1 MSDTCRNCN
10 DKINDSDLWLMCCE
24 CRRYYH
30 AGACSGVTENAYKK
44 KSATAK
50 KTWACA
56 TCKSTVH
63 AGSRSEGQFTGSE
76 TNFASELAEIHRKL
90 NELLTIKSKVDA
102 LQKIEKT
109 VENIEESVKVMSNKY
124 DEVIATL
131 KHQTDDISNLK
142 KRVMK
147 LEAEAKEKEVD
158 KLKCEVN
165 ELDQY
170 SRRLNLEV
178 HGLPQHTN
186 ENLLEKL
193 NKLACDLELAP
204 LSERDVEAAHRMPA
218 KTERKNDKPDVVI
231 IRFSSRLTKERWLEK
246 KSELRKA
253 KANIFFNENLTAY
266 NKALFWKMKS
276 KATEKEYQFTWHK
289 NGKLFV
295 RRTPRDRV
303 IRIVSEQD
311 LEKIR

>member
-1 MSDTCRNCN
+1 MFWGDRKCLQ
-10 DKINDSDLWLMCCE
+10 KKK
-24 CRRYYH
+24 
-30 AGACSGVTENAYKK
+30 KK
-44 KSATAK
+44 KSAAAK
-50 KTWACA
+50 KSWACA
-56 TCKSTVH
+56 TCKSAAH
-63 AGSRSEGQFTGSE
+63 AAGRSECQVTGSE
-76 TNFASELAEIHRKL
+76 TSFASELAEIHRKV

-102 LQKIEKT
+102 LQKIKTT

-124 DEVIATL
+124 DEAMAKL
-131 KHQTDDISNLK
+131 KHQSDDISDLK
-142 KRVMK
+142 KRVVK
-147 LEAEAKEKEVD
+147 LEAVAKEKEVD
-158 KLKCEVN
+158 KLKHEIN

-178 HGLPQHTN
+178 HGLSQHTN

-193 NKLACDLELAP
+193 NKLASDLQLPP
-204 LSERDVEAAHRMPA
+204 LSECDVEAAHRIPS
-218 KTERKNDKPDVVI
+218 KNEKKNDKPDIVI
-231 IRFSSRLTKERWLEK
+231 VRFSSRLTKERWFEK

-253 KANIFFNENLTAY
+253 KSNIFFNENLTAY

-276 KATEKEYQFTWHK
+276 RATEKEYQFTWHR

-303 IRIVSEQD
+303 IRIVTEQD

>member
-1 MSDTCRNCN
+1 MSDTCQNCN

-30 AGACSGVTENAYKK
+30 AGACSGVTKNACKK

-50 KTWACA
+50 KSWACA
-56 TCKSTVH
+56 TCKSTIH

-124 DEVIATL
+124 DEVIAKL
-131 KHQTDDISNLK
+131 KHQSDDISNLK
-142 KRVMK
+142 KRVVK
-147 LEAEAKEKEVD
+147 LEAEAREKEVD
-158 KLKCEVN
+158 KLKFEVN

-193 NKLACDLELAP
+193 KKLACDLELPP
-204 LSERDVEAAHRMPA
+204 LSERDIEAAHRMPS
-218 KTERKNDKPDVVI
+218 KNEKKSDKHDVVFV
-231 IRFSSRLTKERWLEK
+231 RFSSRFTKERWLEK

-253 KANIFFNENLTAY
+253 KTDIFFNKNLTAY

-276 KATEKEYQFTWHK
+276 KATEKEYEFTWHK
-289 NGKLFV
+289 NGKSFLCV
-295 RRTPRDRV
+295 APHV
-303 IRIVSEQD
+303 I
-311 LEKIR
+311 K